1 MGLDII
7 VVLVVAFGF
16 YAGYSRGLVKTAFD
30 TMSLVIGIL
39 AAMQLSKYTIGLLE
53 SMFNISPK
61 FTYLIGLVITFIV
74 VMAAVRFIGR
84 RVEDVLE
91 AANVNIINKL
101 AGGALQ
107 GLFFAFLLSML
118 IWTLGNYNIMKPE
131 TKENSVTYP
140 YLEPLP
146 EAGKSVFLAVKPIF
160 QDFWDNTVRA
170 MESVGGGSDDKSPAT
185 KS

>member
-1 MGLDII
+1 MGLDIV
-7 VVLVVAFGF
+7 VVLIVGFGF
-16 YAGYSRGLVKTAFD
+16 YAGFSRGLVKTVFD

-39 AAMQLSKYTIGLLE
+39 AAMQLSKYTIGMLE

-61 FTYLIGLVITFIV
+61 FTYLVGLVITFIL

-84 RVEDVLE
+84 RIEDILE
-91 AANVNIINKL
+91 AANINILNKL
-101 AGGALQ
+101 AGGVLQ

-131 TKENSVTYP
+131 TRDNSVTYP

-146 EAGKSVFLAVKPIF
+146 EAGKSVFIAAKPIF
-160 QDFWDNTVRA
+160 QDFWDNTLRA
-170 MESVGGGSDDKSPAT
+170 LKSVDGAIDPNAAED
-185 KS
+185 